1 MSENLSWNQQYKIV
15 KGKLKGGLNSIRK
28 LRHMLPQSKQF
39 QVYRALVESHLR
51 YGNLLWGHLSV
62 TKLHKLQ
69 KLQDRAI
76 TLIQSAP
83 IKETIPSATLSVE
96 ELIKYDQ
103 AVMVRKILNEQCPEI
118 FKQKFTKRSQI
129 STYETRRL
137 NDLQVPRPRLEI
149 TRKSFSYQG
158 TKVWNDIP
166 NNIRDAESISIFKK
180 QLRNY
185 LLGQ

>member
-1 MSENLSWNQQYKIV
+1 
-15 KGKLKGGLNSIRK
+15 
-28 LRHMLPQSKQF
+28 
-39 QVYRALVESHLR
+39 
-51 YGNLLWGHLSV
+51 
-62 TKLHKLQ
+62 
-69 KLQDRAI
+69 
-76 TLIQSAP
+76 
-83 IKETIPSATLSVE
+83 
-96 ELIKYDQ
+96 
-103 AVMVRKILNEQCPEI
+103 MVRKLLNEQCPEI
-118 FKQKFTKRSQI
+118 LNQNFTKRSQI

-158 TKVWNDIP
+158 AKVWNDIP